1 MKEITSDLN
10 NSEVKS
16 LHKVEVSLH
25 VNIEISE
32 DKKVTL
38 GNIATAIKGLG
49 IESKIAEQIIQAI
62 DEKEVEKLCGSKY
75 QRGNGENRYQRGGTC
90 SRDPVTAIG
99 KLYIK
104 LHKVVDADTNKTFKP
119 IYDIVDFEGK
129 KVYQEDISM
138 ISVELATKMTYRD
151 TVKEGKFITKDFPS
165 PCTVNQ
171 RVIEYGEKIQELN
184 ADKIENAGIETA
196 FSDGTKT
203 HSQEKGLDKNEV
215 NVVLGMI
222 NDKKVILGAKVNES
236 WNEMAKGMRSA
247 KAVTDKTVFCGDA
260 EKEMKNAM
268 TKEDE
273 LYQLDLVHAARI
285 AGYKLW
291 EDKIISLEERRTIV
305 SKLEGV
311 LYTLKN
317 SVEKHLL
324 DKNTYDLKDRINTTV
339 NELKKMSKELWKLG
353 CRKTAMFIKE
363 YSNNMVVFAK
373 FAVNGRKVPWNSNII
388 ERLMGEIAKR
398 TKHKWMRWTTKGLET
413 IINIILVRYCSE
425 KNYEE
430 FKNKIMKSE
439 NLMFIMAEVKICSIR
454 GEF

>member
-38 GNIATAIKGLG
+38 GNIATAVKGLG
-49 IESKIAEQIIQAI
+49 IESKIAEQIVQTI
-62 DEKEVEKLCGSKY
+62 DEKEVERLCGSKY

-99 KLYIK
+99 KLNIK
-104 LHKVVDADTNKTFKP
+104 LHKVVDVDTNKTCKP

-138 ISVELATKMTYRD
+138 IAVELATKMTYRD

-184 ADKIENAGIETA
+184 TNKIENAGIQTA

-203 HSQEKGLDKNEV
+203 HSQEKGLEKNEI
-215 NVVLGMI
+215 NVVLGVK
-222 NDKKVILGAKVNES
+222 NGKKVILEAKANES
-236 WNEMAKGMRSA
+236 WNKMAKELRSA
-247 KAVTDKTVFCGDA
+247 KVVTDETVFCGDA
-260 EKEMKNAM
+260 EIEMKNAM
-268 TKEDE
+268 TMDDD

-285 AGYKLW
+285 AGFKLW
-291 EDKIISLEERRTIV
+291 EDKIMSLEERKTIV

-311 LYTLKN
+311 LYTLKS
-317 SVEKHLL
+317 SVEKHLV
-324 DKNTYDLKDRINTTV
+324 DKNTNDLKSRINTTV
-339 NELKKMSKELWKLG
+339 DELKKMSKELWKLG
-353 CRKTAMFIKE
+353 CRKTATFIKE

-425 KNYEE
+425 ENYEE
-430 FKNKIMKSE
+430 FKNIIMKSE
-439 NLMFIMAEVKICSIR
+439 NLIFIRTEVKIGSVR

>member
-10 NSEVKS
+10 NLEVKS

-49 IESKIAEQIIQAI
+49 IESKIAEQIIQTI
-62 DEKEVEKLCGSKY
+62 DEKEVERLCGIKY

-99 KLYIK
+99 KLNIK
-104 LHKVVDADTNKTFKP
+104 LHKVVDADTNKIYKP

-184 ADKIENAGIETA
+184 ANKIENAGIETA

-203 HSQEKGLDKNEV
+203 HSQEKGLEKNEL
-215 NVVLGMI
+215 NVVLGMK
-222 NDKKVILGAKVNES
+222 NGKKVILEAKANES
-236 WNEMAKGMRSA
+236 WNKMAKEMRSA
-247 KAVTDKTVFCGDA
+247 KAVTDETVFCGDA

-268 TKEDE
+268 TKDDD

-285 AGYKLW
+285 AGFKLW
-291 EDKIISLEERRTIV
+291 EDKIMSLEERKTIV

-317 SVEKHLL
+317 SVEKHLV
-324 DKNTYDLKDRINTTV
+324 DKNTDDLKSRINSTV
-339 NELKKMSKELWKLG
+339 DELKKMSKELWKLG
-353 CRKTAMFIKE
+353 CRKTATFIKE

-398 TKHKWMRWTTKGLET
+398 IKHKWMRWTTKGLET

-425 KNYEE
+425 ENYEE
-430 FKNKIMKSE
+430 FKNVIMKSE
-439 NLMFIMAEVKICSIR
+439 NLIFIKTEVKISSIR

>member
-49 IESKIAEQIIQAI
+49 IESKIAEQIIQTI

-90 SRDPVTAIG
+90 SRDPVTATG
-99 KLYIK
+99 KLNIK

-268 TKEDE
+268 TKDDE

-291 EDKIISLEERRTIV
+291 EDKIMSLGERRTIV

-324 DKNTYDLKDRINTTV
+324 DKNTDDLKDRINITV

-363 YSNNMVVFAK
+363 YSNSMVVFAK
-373 FAVNGRKVPWNSNII
+373 FAVNGRKIPWNSNII

-413 IINIILVRYCSE
+413 IINIILVRFCSE

-430 FKNKIMKSE
+430 FKNVIMKSE
-439 NLMFIMAEVKICSIR
+439 NLIFIKTEVKINSIR

>member
-1 MKEITSDLN
+1 
-10 NSEVKS
+10 

-49 IESKIAEQIIQAI
+49 IESKIAEQIIQTI

-90 SRDPVTAIG
+90 SRDPVTATG
-99 KLYIK
+99 KLNIK

-184 ADKIENAGIETA
+184 ADRIENAGIETA

-222 NDKKVILGAKVNES
+222 NDKKFILGAKVNES
-236 WNEMAKGMRSA
+236 WNEMAKGMRSS

-268 TKEDE
+268 TKDDE

-291 EDKIISLEERRTIV
+291 EDKIMSLEERRTIV

-324 DKNTYDLKDRINTTV
+324 DKNTDDLKDRINTTV

-439 NLMFIMAEVKICSIR
+439 NLMFIMAEVKISSIR